1 MYASNLTTWKPVT
14 VKCKPPAHNL
24 SITAKE
30 KEKTDVPS
38 QVHLQWLH
46 H

>member
-14 VKCKPPAHNL
+14 IIKALAHNL
-24 SITAKE
+24 SITPKE
-30 KEKTDVPS
+30 KKYVPF
-38 QVHLQWLH
+38 QEHLQWLH

>member
-14 VKCKPPAHNL
+14 IKCKALAHNL
-24 SITAKE
+24 SITAKG
-30 KEKTDVPS
+30 KKTDVPS
-38 QVHLQWLH
+38 QGHLQWLH